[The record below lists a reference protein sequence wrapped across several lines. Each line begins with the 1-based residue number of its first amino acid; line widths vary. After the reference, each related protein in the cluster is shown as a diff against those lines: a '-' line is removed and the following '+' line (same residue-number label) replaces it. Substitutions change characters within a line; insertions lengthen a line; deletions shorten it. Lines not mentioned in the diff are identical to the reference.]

1 MTACWCWCRIATLR
15 EAFRNTP
22 TWLGFNI
29 ELKYPTEVQLA
40 AMPTRF
46 YSRNYFCD
54 SILKVIPVLL
64 PSARPIPSMQCFMG
78 LAVKTEDSSMAVAID
93 RRWWQMFF
101 LQVVLEEAGTR
112 KVIFST
118 FDPDCATLLSLK
130 QPRFPGAL
138 RPARFEAPASH
149 AAESPKRP

>member
-1 MTACWCWCRIATLR
+1 MTQLHLFACLFVKGLTIGRGLLPACWCWCRIATLR

-29 ELKYPTEVQLA
+29 ELKYPTEAQLA

-64 PSARPIPSMQCFMG
+64 RSHSVLAMLHGTGCETRVQVYGCGHRSMVLVANVSRLCWRRQAQGRSSSARLTLTAPPSS
-78 LAVKTEDSSMAVAID
+78 A
-93 RRWWQMFF
+93 
-101 LQVVLEEAGTR
+101 
-112 KVIFST
+112 
-118 FDPDCATLLSLK
+118 
-130 QPRFPGAL
+130 
-138 RPARFEAPASH
+138 
-149 AAESPKRP
+149 